1 MLGVICLFVFF
12 FLMIRRPPRST
23 RPDTLFPYTTLLR
36 AVYRGSGGQSGHSG
50 GHLQEPPVARPASV
64 EAIDGAQGH
73 PVVGSAR
80 GREAS
85 DAPSSPE
92 PELERRGDRLAP
104 RLSDAAPQI
113 GRAACRE
120 RVVEA
125 V

>member
-36 AVYRGSGGQSGHSG
+36 SVYRGSGGQSGHSG

-85 DAPSSPE
+85 DDPSSPE
-92 PELERRGDRLAP
+92 PELARRGDR
-104 RLSDAAPQI
+104 QI
-113 GRAACRE
+113 GRASSRE
-120 RVVEA
+120 RVCKYGEDSVGA
-125 V
+125 D